1 MKLHIWNL
9 KKEISR
15 LWEKILWSYKYKDVY
30 SFDKMLVY
38 QVKLYKNQ
46 KLRFNVQW
54 LNCWL
59 GNLYFFLQAVW
70 AGWGHASENPKLPE
84 LLHKNGIIFIG
95 RSILMTQKSIILNQ
109 LISLPWGE
117 GKCFL
122 QVVLWQCVS
131 AQDELSPFLW
141 LQVHQREL
149 CGPLETRLHP
159 PLWLRLQEFPQCHGV
174 DQVF

>member
-1 MKLHIWNL
+1 M
-9 KKEISR
+9 
-15 LWEKILWSYKYKDVY
+15 Y

-59 GNLYFFLQAVW
+59 GNLYFCLQAVW

-95 RSILMTQKSIILNQ
+95 RSILKTQKSRILNQ
-109 LISLPWGE
+109 LFSLPWGE

-131 AQDELSPFLW
+131 AEDELSPFYYNRSTRGSYVGPWRQDCIL
-141 LQVHQREL
+141 H
-149 CGPLETRLHP
+149 CGSDCRSSHNAMERIRYFNWNFYSLFKRHKE
-159 PLWLRLQEFPQCHGV
+159 
-174 DQVF
+174 